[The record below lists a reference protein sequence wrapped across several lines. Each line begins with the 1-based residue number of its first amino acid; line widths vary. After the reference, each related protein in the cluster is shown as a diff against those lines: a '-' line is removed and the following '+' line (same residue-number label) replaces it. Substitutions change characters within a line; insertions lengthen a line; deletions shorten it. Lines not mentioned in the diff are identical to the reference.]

1 LDRLSPSVKLDRLK
15 NDLTRL
21 SEALS
26 KNTINQFDFKKQKLE
41 GLTSKLKRPDE
52 KIKGYQ
58 EKQLNLLLRLEKSI
72 QMVAQR
78 KNYQFDILKTA
89 LQALNPLNM
98 MDKGFA
104 VVSKHDHV
112 ITSIKEIEVTDQ
124 LSIRFK
130 DGIIGAKVTEK
141 KEN

>member
-1 LDRLSPSVKLDRLK
+1 
-15 NDLTRL
+15 
-21 SEALS
+21 
-26 KNTINQFDFKKQKLE
+26 
-41 GLTSKLKRPDE
+41 
-52 KIKGYQ
+52 
-58 EKQLNLLLRLEKSI
+58 
-72 QMVAQR
+72 
-78 KNYQFDILKTA
+78 
-89 LQALNPLNM
+89 M